1 MSIRSGFVLAACM
14 ALGGCSGLQS
24 RTPPTE
30 IYLLQPAMPGAAAPA
45 ASAGGASAAAG
56 ELPTLAV
63 LTPVVTPGLDNE
75 RIALIQADGR
85 LDSFAAS
92 RWPAD
97 LQQVLV
103 PLLVDALRAGGRF
116 RAVHS
121 ETEPFNADY
130 VLQLE
135 VRQFAADYAG
145 GAAVPT
151 ARVQFV
157 ATLARSSN
165 RVPVRSIRVE
175 QSAAA
180 AANRMTAVVRAFN
193 QATGAA
199 FGELVAGVAVGQ

>member
-1 MSIRSGFVLAACM
+1 MSIRSWFVLAAGM
-14 ALGGCSGLQS
+14 ALGGCAGVQS
-24 RTPPTE
+24 RMPPTQ
-30 IYLLQPAMPGAAAPA
+30 IYLLQPAMPGAVAPA
-45 ASAGGASAAAG
+45 GPAAAG

-75 RIALIQADGR
+75 RIALIKVDGR

-130 VLQLE
+130 QLQLE
-135 VRQFAADYAG
+135 VRQFAADYSG
-145 GAAVPT
+145 GAAAPT
-151 ARVQFV
+151 VRVQLV
-157 ATLARSSN
+157 ATLARRSN

-175 QSAAA
+175 QSVAAE
-180 AANRMTAVVRAFN
+180 ANRMAAVVRAFN

-199 FGELVAGVAVGQ
+199 FGELVAGTAVGD